1 MRTVRRWRSRSQWKF
16 VPASTSPGRIDL
28 SSFQSLFSNRE
39 PIISKPGYG
48 RLRSRSGRKSL
59 DLGIIEFNCKTL
71 DGSESAAA
79 NDASLQGRE
88 PAGAEALPL
97 GILEPVP
104 TRRGRRRWTPMQGS
118 SEQSTSGKRIRRRP
132 SSSRRGGGRRIP

>member
-59 DLGIIEFNCKTL
+59 DLGIIEFNGKTL
-71 DGSESAAA
+71 DGSESAMMHPFRAE
-79 NDASLQGRE
+79 NPQGQKPCRWGFWSQFQRE
-88 PAGAEALPL
+88 EG
-97 GILEPVP
+97 G
-104 TRRGRRRWTPMQGS
+104 
-118 SEQSTSGKRIRRRP
+118 
-132 SSSRRGGGRRIP
+132 GGGRQCKAPQSSLPRGRGSGGDLPHQGEVEEGESRDI